1 MKINAINNTYN
12 NVQSFKK
19 TAIPYPEYA
28 SAYVFKK
35 EAGIVDTFVSKMAK
49 LFSPEVTQESAK
61 IKNQIDSL
69 YNVNT
74 ENPKKALLSV
84 LA

>member
-49 LFSPEVTQESAK
+49 LFTHEISSESAK
-61 IKNQIDSL
+61 IKSQIDNL
-69 YNVNT
+69 YSTNI
-74 ENPKKALLSV
+74 EDPKKALLTV